1 VKHFKSYHLINQKYS
16 PLIAALAL
24 AFLFSGCSKNLND
37 HKFIS
42 TTIGEKKFN
51 LEIAKSEE
59 AKRTGLSNRKKLEQ
73 GSGMIFLYDEPDYL
87 QFWMKDTLIPLQL
100 IFVNGCEIVDIQE
113 MAVEQNPSAPTKIYK
128 SKARADKAIELN
140 KDSVNQ
146 NIIGR
151 NLKELCNKR
160 TL

>member
-1 VKHFKSYHLINQKYS
+1 MNKKYN
-16 PLIAALAL
+16 PLIAILTL
-24 AFLFSGCSKNLND
+24 TFLLSGCSKNLND
-37 HKFIS
+37 HQFIS
-42 TTIGEKKFN
+42 ATIGEKKFN

-73 GSGMIFLYDEPDYL
+73 ESGMIFLYDKPDYL

-100 IFVNGCEIVDIQE
+100 IFVNGCKVVDIQE

-128 SKARADKAIELN
+128 SKAQADKAIELN

-146 NIIGR
+146 DIIGQ

-160 TL
+160 IL